1 LANPKDGAWDAG
13 TGESIL
19 LPMKMRETPKT
30 ISWLILS
37 VIAAGCMG
45 FYVKKIWSA
54 GQPAHFSDLYARWW
68 GAHEL
73 FLHGRNPY
81 TPAVAREIQTVIYG
95 APQTVDYP
103 GDPSE
108 IAGGFAYPLY
118 TAFLLWPTV
127 YLSFSTVQIIF
138 LWALIFVTLGS
149 IPLWLRA
156 FDFRVSRAVSFL
168 LVVLTLGSFPA
179 MQGIWLENL
188 GLIATALLAATVAL
202 LATGHLIPAGI
213 LLAMSTFKPQ
223 FTIVL
228 IPWLALWTAS
238 DWRRRQF
245 LAWSFLSAMLLLIG
259 GSEWLQPGW
268 VSCFI
273 WTAEAYKHYTFGHSL
288 LDVWFTS
295 RGGPWAA
302 AALLLTVLALCWRYR
317 RHTADSPG
325 FFLAIS
331 FILAATLVVIPT
343 LAPHAHLLLLPG
355 FLCLLRYRSSFSSSI
370 RFTRPILLSV
380 WLLFGWPWVAAAA
393 LMMAAVVLPAA
404 ALLPSW
410 ELPLYTSPLLPFAVL
425 LALGF
430 LIYTRQ
436 ATDRDFDAMP

>member
-1 LANPKDGAWDAG
+1 
-13 TGESIL
+13 
-19 LPMKMRETPKT
+19 MRETT
-30 ISWLILS
+30 RTVSWLILS

-45 FYVKKIWSA
+45 FYVARIWGA

-73 FLHGRNPY
+73 FLHGRSPY
-81 TPAVAREIQTVIYG
+81 APVVAREIQIVIYG
-95 APQTVDYP
+95 APQTAAYP
-103 GDPSE
+103 GDPAE

-118 TAFLLWPTV
+118 TVFLLWPAV

-138 LWALIFVTLGS
+138 LWALILVTLGS

-156 FDFRVSRAVSFL
+156 FDFRVSLPQLFIL
-168 LVVLTLGSFPA
+168 LVLTLGSFPA
-179 MQGIWLENL
+179 MQGIWLQNL

-213 LLAMSTFKPQ
+213 FLAMSTFKPQ

-238 DWRRRQF
+238 DWRRRQY
-245 LAWSFLSAMLLLIG
+245 LAWSFLSSMLLLIG

-268 VSCFI
+268 VSYFMR
-273 WTAEAYKHYTFGHSL
+273 TARAYQQYTFGHSL

-302 AALLLTVLALCWRYR
+302 AALLLTVLVLSWRYR
-317 RHTADSPG
+317 RHTVDSPG
-325 FFLAIS
+325 FFLTIS
-331 FILAATLVVIPT
+331 FILAVTLVVIPT

-355 FLCLLRYRSSFSSSI
+355 FLCLLRYRSFFSRST
-370 RFTRPILLSV
+370 RFARTLLVAV
-380 WLLFGWPWVAAAA
+380 WLLLAWPWVAAVA
-393 LMMAAVVLPAA
+393 LTMAAVVLPVA
-404 ALLPSW
+404 ALLPWW
-410 ELPLYTSPLLPFAVL
+410 ELPLYTSPVLPFALLLVL
-425 LALGF
+425 AF
-430 LIYTRQ
+430 LMSIRQ
-436 ATDRDFDAMP
+436 ATDRDFDVVP